1 MARFGRITDMAKRA
15 TPDEFRRG
23 ETVKTLDALPGVPQG
38 TRGRVNLV
46 DGFAWTRYRVL
57 FDNGVDVGSLDGSA
71 LARPRDYEDALARR
85 EAAAAATEVAA
96 SDQGDTD
103 EAAAAGGGDKTV
115 NGVVVPALLLDR
127 SKRARERL
135 SAA

>member
-1 MARFGRITDMAKRA
+1 MAKRA
-15 TPDEFRRG
+15 APHEFKRG
-23 ETVKTLDALPGVPQG
+23 EKVRNLDPFPGVPQG
-38 TRGRVNLV
+38 TRGRVYLV

-57 FDNGVDVGSLDGSA
+57 FDNGVDVGSIDGT
-71 LARPRDYEDALARR
+71 ALARR
-85 EAAAAATEVAA
+85 EQAAAAEVVAA
-96 SDQGDTD
+96 TD
-103 EAAAAGGGDKTV
+103 GADDGAAAGGGSGDKTV